1 MIRNTITKAGF
12 QGQRD
17 DGGLELD
24 YQDACDLLAHPAW
37 RRYFVRKLL
46 AKRDELKEELST
58 LESCDV
64 IEFKKLQAKISLIG
78 ELVRIPEIDVKNLQ
92 A

>member
-12 QGQRD
+12 QGQSD

-24 YQDACDLLAHPAW
+24 YQDACDLLAAPAW

-46 AKRDELKEELST
+46 AKRDSLKEDLAELD
-58 LESCDV
+58 SCDV
-64 IEFKKLQAKISLIG
+64 VEFKKRQAQIALIG
-78 ELVRIPEIDVKNLQ
+78 DLVKIPEIDVKNLRR
-92 A
+92 